1 MWGVDIP
8 LHNHRPCR
16 TVSVMGE
23 HFTLAVQH
31 AHTAG
36 SSGLTVPAL
45 IFIAIGVFI
54 GLRWGRRRA
63 LKQLGEHEYRQRWD
77 NVNKIR
83 RW

>member
-1 MWGVDIP
+1 
-8 LHNHRPCR
+8 
-16 TVSVMGE
+16 MGE
-23 HFTLAVQH
+23 HFMLAVQH
-31 AHTAG
+31 AAS
-36 SSGLTVPAL
+36 SSGSTGLLVPAL

-63 LKQLGEHEYRQRWD
+63 FKQLGEHEYRQRWD